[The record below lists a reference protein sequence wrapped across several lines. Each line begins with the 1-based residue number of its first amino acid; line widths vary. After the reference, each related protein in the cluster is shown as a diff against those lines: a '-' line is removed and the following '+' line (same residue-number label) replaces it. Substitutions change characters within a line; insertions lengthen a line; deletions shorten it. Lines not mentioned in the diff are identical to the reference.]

1 MFKQL
6 ENGNRLVDLQ
16 LMFHAYTRTDAR
28 SMATFRK
35 IRKFPLAKERECRR
49 IRLPMVIRME
59 FNGIQCVLIE
69 RLYQISHL
77 YHQIGGLNPE
87 AREKRDSAL
96 YSSIL
101 APVLPRS
108 LMPETFLSP
117 NESRPPSSEMEH
129 LDLKGSLP
137 LAEKRQIAA
146 TNLEQLVLDM
156 QLGSN
161 EIRTLSLD
169 LLCDEVAMMDPFLQL
184 VKECTARDGRYGEG
198 MADPHLP
205 PADPQPSLHS
215 ELKTPAMMI
224 TNRETQVAAY
234 LMRLREWWVMWF
246 DETEMQTN
254 QTLDGDRL
262 FIEATFSMKMSANFH
277 KKAQVAFPG
286 IAGADLE
293 GVDVSMRVLVDA
305 IFKPGRATFYSINVS
320 RYTGEMMG
328 KIGMIGEF
336 DGQTNAYKSGRL
348 DASVIDMTY
357 PANLDFV
364 PDLDIASDDPKR
376 ASLFLREPLS
386 SREPL

>member
-1 MFKQL
+1 MMHLTL
-6 ENGNRLVDLQ
+6 ELNE
-16 LMFHAYTRTDAR
+16 TDE
-28 SMATFRK
+28 
-35 IRKFPLAKERECRR
+35 I
-49 IRLPMVIRME
+49 PMVIRME

-87 AREKRDSAL
+87 AREKRDSNL
-96 YSSIL
+96 YSPIL

-129 LDLKGSLP
+129 LDLNGTLSL
-137 LAEKRQIAA
+137 ADKRQLAA
-146 TNLEQLVLDM
+146 TKLEQLVLDM
-156 QLGSN
+156 QLESN

-184 VKECTARDGRYGEG
+184 VKECTAREGRYGDG
-198 MADPHLP
+198 MADPRVP
-205 PADPQPSLHS
+205 PADPQPNLHS

-234 LMRLREWWVMWF
+234 LMRLREWWLMWF

-277 KKAQVAFPG
+277 DKAQVAFPG
-286 IAGADLE
+286 IAGTDLE
-293 GVDVSMRVLVDA
+293 GIDVSMRVLVDA
-305 IFKPGRATFYSINVS
+305 IFKPGRASFYSINVS

-357 PANLDFV
+357 PANLDF
-364 PDLDIASDDPKR
+364 DLDASDSPNR
-376 ASLFLREPLS
+376 ASAFLKEPLS
-386 SREPL
+386 SREPF